1 MSDSTRRVVLDQ
13 SPPMPTEATFLGGIL
28 RKGESIEGWVV
39 ESKIQVASGEAEL
52 YIAKK
57 GGQTAVVK
65 YYRQN
70 VVPKEEILAKLAAFK
85 HEDIIQLLAYGT
97 YNGLFYEVMEFA
109 AGGGL
114 DSRDAASKSK
124 YLPLDEGQVIQ
135 MVREVN
141 NAYKACHAIGI
152 IHRDIKPANIF
163 LRNADGMDY
172 VIGDF
177 GISSL
182 LDVEGE
188 LSKRLTRNASRTEG
202 YAAPEIYSGVV
213 GSEVDYYALGVTVWE
228 VMTGLNA
235 FEGRNPQF
243 IIRDTME
250 GRIADDLITRAEAKG
265 FSPRVQ
271 TLIRGLLTHRHDKR
285 WGDQQVEDWLAGKEV
300 EVFAAPVLAAIPP
313 FTFEGK
319 KLETAA
325 ALAVELLV
333 QPEKAQ
339 KYLYRGLIEGWLAGF
354 DQAMA
359 MEVGDIKE
367 GLGDSEAGKV
377 RAVCRVAL
385 LLNPGQPFV
394 TSDGASM
401 DSIGAFKQ
409 VLESRPESLVD
420 HLKNPDDALWD
431 FLETWGAGKL
441 ASSMKESIAGE
452 KSQKKIVNLI
462 TVALSGKVIRPFEG
476 TRFAGTELSRIEQLE
491 GLPSELRKR
500 LLMELEDAN
509 GLLAV
514 WLELAS
520 GREYPKSW
528 KSEGVADWDA
538 TLVYWSGKAALAKDE
553 EANPEYGIGDR
564 GPAGGFVFFDK
575 GNSADGWRYLEAAP
589 TDQSKGIRWNN
600 GGDICIPTKKT
611 VGTGRENTESII
623 LFQGKG
629 NYAAML
635 CKDLIMNGFSDWF
648 LPSIKE
654 LELMCDNLC
663 KKGQGGFGGCWYW
676 SSSQGGEFNTLRADA
691 HDFCIDKDL
700 SVFTL
705 LFNDMSNSVRACRA
719 FSSRNATPAEE
730 TATLIKS
737 AEKQY
742 NDSQAILNTLM
753 AAAENGDAEAQ
764 YKLGKRYRTGDGVK
778 TDNTLAFRWYT
789 KSAEQEYAL
798 GENALA
804 NMYCEGE
811 VVPRDFNR
819 ATELYIEA
827 AKHGMTDALINLGNK
842 YEDGLYIPENKKKAA
857 FWYRKALD
865 RGNKNA
871 QEWLDD
877 LDNDLRL

>member
-1 MSDSTRRVVLDQ
+1 MTDQTRREPIQ
-13 SPPMPTEATFLGGIL
+13 FSAPTPTEASFLGGIL
-28 RKGESIEGWVV
+28 RKGETIEGWVV

-114 DSRDAASKSK
+114 DSRDAAGKSK

-163 LRNADGMDY
+163 LRNTNGMDY

-235 FEGRNPQF
+235 FEGRNTQF

-250 GRIADDLITRAEAKG
+250 GWIADDLLTRAEAKG
-265 FSPRVQ
+265 FSSRLQ

-285 WGDQQVEDWLAGKEV
+285 WGYQQIEDWLAGKDV
-300 EVFAAPVLAAIPP
+300 EVFAAPMLAAIPP

-319 KLETAA
+319 KFETAA
-325 ALAVELLV
+325 ALAVELLA

-339 KYLYRGLIEGWLAGF
+339 KYLYRGLIEGWLAAF

-377 RAVCRVAL
+377 RAVRRVAL
-385 LLNPGQPFV
+385 LLNPGQPMV
-394 TSDGASM
+394 AADGASM
-401 DSIGAFKQ
+401 DSIGAFKRI
-409 VLESRPESLVD
+409 LETRPESLVD
-420 HLKNPDDALWD
+420 HLRNPGDALWD
-431 FLETWGAGKL
+431 FLESWGAGEL
-441 ASSMKESIAGE
+441 ASSMRESIAGE
-452 KSQKKIVNLI
+452 KSHKRVVNLI

-476 TRFAGTELSRIEQLE
+476 TRFAGTELSRIDQLE

-500 LLMELEDAN
+500 LLMELEDSN

-514 WLELAS
+514 WLEMAS
-520 GREYPKSW
+520 GREYPKAW
-528 KSEGVADWDA
+528 KSDGVPTWEVVVA
-538 TLVYWSGKAALAKDE
+538 YWSGVPGSLAPAEPKPAFE
-553 EANPEYGIGDR
+553 TKGVPE
-564 GPAGGFVFFDK
+564 GFVLVPGGTFKMGDTFGDDESEDEK
-575 GNSADGWRYLEAAP
+575 PVHEVTLSDYYIGKYEVTFNEYDAFCQAIGTKKPEDADWGRGRRPVVNVSWYDAVEYCNWRSKKDGFQPAYTGSGETIECDWRSNGYRLPTEAEWEYAARGGRS
-589 TDQSKGIRWNN
+589 SKGFKYSGSDDVDDVAWYDDNSEEMTH
-600 GGDICIPTKKT
+600 P
-611 VGTGRENTESII
+611 VGEKVAN
-623 LFQGKG
+623 
-629 NYAAML
+629 
-635 CKDLIMNGFSDWF
+635 
-648 LPSIKE
+648 E
-654 LELMCDNLC
+654 LGL
-663 KKGQGGFGGCWYW
+663 
-676 SSSQGGEFNTLRADA
+676 
-691 HDFCIDKDL
+691 H
-700 SVFTL
+700 
-705 LFNDMSNSVRACRA
+705 DMSGNVWEWCWDRYGAYLKGKQTDPLGAASGASCVFRGGSWSRDASCVRLAIRYYLDP
-719 FSSRNATPAEE
+719 SSRGSYLGIRLVRPSTP
-730 TATLIKS
+730 
-737 AEKQY
+737 
-742 NDSQAILNTLM
+742 
-753 AAAENGDAEAQ
+753 
-764 YKLGKRYRTGDGVK
+764 
-778 TDNTLAFRWYT
+778 
-789 KSAEQEYAL
+789 
-798 GENALA
+798 
-804 NMYCEGE
+804 
-811 VVPRDFNR
+811 
-819 ATELYIEA
+819 
-827 AKHGMTDALINLGNK
+827 
-842 YEDGLYIPENKKKAA
+842 
-857 FWYRKALD
+857 
-865 RGNKNA
+865 
-871 QEWLDD
+871 
-877 LDNDLRL
+877 